1 MASLDYQLTDDVMLY
16 GRFAQGF
23 KSGGY
28 NGRANSAAESTE
40 YAPETAETFE
50 FGAKTTAY
58 DNRFRLNI
66 AAFTTKYE
74 DFQARVSGL
83 DVDPI
88 TQLPA
93 PVLSVINAG
102 SLEISGMEFEVVA
115 ALTPALTLDAQIG
128 LLDAQ
133 YQEFN
138 DLRFVSTGGS
148 RAFQEPAFSP
158 DLTARY
164 GVTYVAELSGGGD
177 MTFGGVAKYRSRMAL
192 AVDNT
197 PVNSQVELPGMFQD
211 EYWLFDARAVW
222 NDASGRY
229 TLGLYG
235 QNLANKVY
243 KTDAQEFSSVG
254 NIRTAY
260 YGAPRTWMVKLTA
273 RY

>member
-1 MASLDYQLTDDVMLY
+1 M
-16 GRFAQGF
+16 
-23 KSGGY
+23 
-28 NGRANSAAESTE
+28 
-40 YAPETAETFE
+40 
-50 FGAKTTAY
+50 
-58 DNRFRLNI
+58 
-66 AAFTTKYE
+66 
-74 DFQARVSGL
+74 
-83 DVDPI
+83 
-88 TQLPA
+88 
-93 PVLSVINAG
+93 INAG
-102 SLEISGMEFEVVA
+102 SLEITGLEVEAVA
-115 ALTPALTLDAQIG
+115 ALTPALTVDAQIG
-128 LLDAQ
+128 LLEAR
-133 YQEFN
+133 YVEFN
-138 DLRFVSTGGS
+138 DARFTNTFGS

-164 GVTYVAELSGGGD
+164 GVTYVADIPGGGD

-197 PVNSQVELPGMFQD
+197 AVNSTVELPGMFQE

-229 TLGLYG
+229 TVGLYG
-235 QNLANKVY
+235 QNLTNEVY